1 MNEPITRR
9 DAIGAAL
16 TAGTVATLIARPSA
30 AAAQSRA
37 ASTDAVLD
45 RHRHDWD
52 WLVGRWNVRHRRL
65 NGRLVGSTDWQEFD
79 GTSQLWLTLDG
90 LGTID
95 DNWLDLPGG
104 AYRAVGLR
112 AFDPETR
119 RWAIWWLD
127 ARNPTYLDPP
137 VHGGFENGVGA
148 FYGDDV
154 LDERPIKVRFR
165 WSEITATSARWE
177 QAFSPDGGA
186 TWEVNWV
193 MHFSRAP

>member
-1 MNEPITRR
+1 MNEPVTRR

-16 TAGTVATLIARPSA
+16 FAGATSALIARAGTVTARPRAIAVGA
-30 AAAQSRA
+30 A
-37 ASTDAVLD
+37 LD

-65 NGRLVGSTDWQEFD
+65 DGRLVGSTDWQEFD

-112 AFDPETR
+112 AFDPGTR

-127 ARNPTYLDPP
+127 ARNPTRLDPP
-137 VHGGFENGVGA
+137 VHGGFGNGTGTS
-148 FYGDDV
+148 YGDDV
-154 LDERPIKVRFR
+154 LRSGSASAGRKSPPIRRAGSRLSRPM
-165 WSEITATSARWE
+165 AAR
-177 QAFSPDGGA
+177 PG
-186 TWEVNWV
+186 
-193 MHFSRAP
+193 R